1 MDKFYFSQI
10 QIFNDDTTAQ
20 ALFVYDTYN
29 DALLAYHSFMFSSM
43 SNENVKSVIAVI
55 IDSDTIPRIRDK
67 WERNPINDEEPV
79 D

>member
-10 QIFNDDTTAQ
+10 QIFNDGTEAK
-20 ALFVYDTYN
+20 ALFDYNTFN

-43 SNENVKSVIAVI
+43 SNENIKSVIAVI

-67 WERNPINDEEPV
+67 WERNPINDEVAE
-79 D
+79 

>member
-10 QIFNDDTTAQ
+10 QIFNDDTTTQ

-43 SNENVKSVIAVI
+43 SNENIKSVIAVI
-55 IDSDTIPRIRDK
+55 IDSDTMPRIRDK
-67 WERNPINDEEPV
+67 WERNPVDEDTEE
-79 D
+79 